1 MMLNIA
7 ICDDEAY
14 YRDKIKNELETI
26 LEQRN
31 IEDYGIDT
39 WTSGEELCDNP
50 EKLKEYQIVFLDINM
65 ENMTGLDA
73 AKIIK
78 SVNRDIYLVFVTAYV
93 DYAVEG
99 YKVEA
104 IRFLLKDML
113 DGTLP
118 ECMDTVLEKM
128 KYHRHKEKFPFV
140 EGEREVLIYKIVYIE
155 SDKHKQI
162 FHVEGEKEQI
172 FSLSGKLE
180 DTQKKLEPYGFIRIH
195 KSFLVNVK
203 MIVDVRNYKVTLKN
217 GKILP
222 VPREKFRQVK
232 LQYFEM
238 MGEI

>member
-1 MMLNIA
+1 MLNIA
-7 ICDDEAY
+7 ICDDEEY
-14 YRDKIKNELETI
+14 YRDKIKNDLRTI
-26 LEQRN
+26 LEQRD
-31 IEDYGIDT
+31 IEDYRIDT
-39 WTSGEELCDNP
+39 WTSGEALCGNQ
-50 EKLKEYQIVFLDINM
+50 EKLKGYQIVFLDINM
-65 ENMTGLDA
+65 EKMTGLDA
-73 AKIIK
+73 ARIIK

-113 DGTLP
+113 DGTLT
-118 ECMDTVLEKM
+118 ECVDTVLEKM
-128 KYHRHKEKFPFV
+128 RYHSHKEKFSFV
-140 EGEREVLIYKIVYIE
+140 EGELELLIHKIIYIE

-162 FHVEGEKEQI
+162 FHVQGEQEQT
-172 FSLSGKLE
+172 FLLSGKLE
-180 DTQKKLEPYGFIRIH
+180 DTQKRLEPYGFIRIH

-203 MIVDVRNYKVTLKN
+203 MIIDVRNYKVTLKN

-232 LQYFEM
+232 VQYFEM